1 MAAKPKPSLP
11 ISSIAICPLGLLAF
25 TQISHGV
32 AQAPEVEPVQDQA
45 IAKQTNLTPKI
56 HTTVVPPQAI
66 AMPQFVKLVKPLTK
80 TTVNVASTPVPPK
93 LAAPLTLPN
102 LNALPWARIIG
113 RSLGNPAGVINSSLT
128 RTAATPPAPIA
139 QPAILPPP
147 PPPAI
152 VPITSEILSASTPTI
167 APEIAPTI
175 APTITPEIAS
185 EITAIAPE
193 IAPTIA
199 PEITPAIASEVA
211 PDITPTIEP
220 SITEPAIAPPERVIT
235 PAADTF
241 APVPATIAES
251 LPIPSEQINP
261 AQTPVPSPAQPSV
274 QNPVQSPAQNSVLL
288 PTQVEEAYVLGAG
301 DRVSINIL
309 NVPEY
314 SGDYQVLVDGTV
326 NLPVAGSVA
335 VKGLNLQQASEAIVK
350 QYGSELSRFSSV
362 TVNLA
367 ASRPLQV
374 AIVGEVGLPGLY
386 TLNNPGGQLPSITQ
400 AVQAAGGFTQSANL
414 RQVEIRRSA
423 GQQPQTIKVDLWR
436 LLQGGDQSQNL
447 TLRDGDSIMIPATA
461 GINLSESSQLADS
474 NLGETTAQQVKVALL
489 GEVARPGAYQIESSN
504 TSRLTLTRAVQT
516 AGGITPSAD
525 IRQVQIRRFTRD
537 GKEQILTTNLWQ
549 LMQSGDLSQDLPLQ
563 NGDTITFLKATQ
575 PTASE
580 TAQLTAT
587 NLSASEIQVGLIG
600 ELKSPGTLAL
610 PANTTLNQALL
621 RGGGFNSR
629 ARKSRVELLRMDS
642 SGTLTRRTIELDPK
656 ADVNNETNPILQNN
670 DLVVIGPSDRTRI
683 TESITNILEPIM
695 RILPPLRFLL

>member
-1 MAAKPKPSLP
+1 MAVKSSLP
-11 ISSIAICPLGLLAF
+11 ISSIAICPLGLIAF
-25 TQISHGV
+25 TQISQSLAKSPV
-32 AQAPEVEPVQDQA
+32 TEPVSDQA
-45 IAKQTNLTPKI
+45 IANQSQPILKTQTIVIPHQTI
-56 HTTVVPPQAI
+56 PQ
-66 AMPQFVKLVKPLTK
+66 PQFSKSQPLTK
-80 TTVNVASTPVPPK
+80 ATVAATIFTPASRLLKPIV
-93 LAAPLTLPN
+93 PLTLPN
-102 LNALPWARIIG
+102 LQTLLPWERVIA
-113 RSLGNPAGVINSSLT
+113 RSLGKPVDVIKSSLT
-128 RTAATPPAPIA
+128 QTRTTQPDVLPAP
-139 QPAILPPP
+139 PVVRVSVPPKLP
-147 PPPAI
+147 
-152 VPITSEILSASTPTI
+152 V
-167 APEIAPTI
+167 
-175 APTITPEIAS
+175 IAS
-185 EITAIAPE
+185 V
-193 IAPTIA
+193 
-199 PEITPAIASEVA
+199 PAIAVPTVESTLA
-211 PDITPTIEP
+211 PTSAPSLEPSIEP
-220 SITEPAIAPPERVIT
+220 SITVPNAIALPVTEPTMEPGIEPTIEPTITPPERSVT
-235 PAADTF
+235 LPAETF
-241 APVPATIAES
+241 APTPFVASAT
-251 LPIPSEQINP
+251 L
-261 AQTPVPSPAQPSV
+261 SPPNNSI
-274 QNPVQSPAQNSVLL
+274 NPVQTPAPSLTPV
-288 PTQVEEAYVLGAG
+288 VEEAYVLGAG

-314 SGDYQVLVDGTV
+314 SGNYQVLVDGTV
-326 NLPVAGSVA
+326 NLPVAGAVV
-335 VKGLNLQQASEAIVK
+335 VKGLTLQQASEAIVK